1 MASRRQLIT
10 GAGLA
15 AGGALLVGGTGAIA
29 SAATTGAATPAA
41 TPSPSPSGDPWTTV
55 VPGILKRIKPPT
67 FPPKDF
73 PITSF
78 GGKGDGKTDNT
89 AAFAKAI
96 KACTAANGGRVTVP
110 AGKWLTGAI
119 ELLDNVNLNVAAGA
133 TILFSTDTSKYP
145 VVLTRWQGI
154 ECMNFSPLIHAEG
167 RTNIAITGAGTL
179 DGQGASWKPFGGGG
193 SDWTNLQKQ
202 GANNTPVS
210 KRVYG
215 PGHKLRPAMIEPRN
229 CKNIL
234 IDGVTI
240 VRPPMWSIHPVLSS
254 NITVSNV
261 TIDSRNGGGNND
273 GCDPECC
280 TDVHIVNT
288 KFTTGD
294 DCIAIKSGRDVDA
307 HRVGM
312 PSSHIVIENCD
323 FIFSNRGAICI
334 GSEVGGGANNIFV
347 QNCRVNPANKS
358 GQLWYML
365 FVKTGNKRG
374 GVIDGI
380 YLRNITG
387 NKLTQSALFVTMTYG
402 NSGPGPTMNPTLQN
416 IVAENITVNGSG
428 GYGLEVIGLSASHAK
443 HIHVTHA
450 KFSGLSKGTK
460 HATNAEDVTVT
471 T

>member
-1 MASRRQLIT
+1 MTSRRQLIT
-10 GAGLA
+10 AGSLV
-15 AGGALLVGGTGAIA
+15 AGGALLAGGTGAIA
-29 SAATTGAATPAA
+29 SAATTAAPAA
-41 TPSPSPSGDPWTTV
+41 TPDPWAA
-55 VPGILKRIKPPT
+55 VPGILAKIKPPT
-67 FPPKDF
+67 FPAKDF
-73 PITSF
+73 PLTSF

-89 AAFAKAI
+89 TAFAKAI
-96 KACTAANGGRVTVP
+96 TACNAAGGGRVTVP
-110 AGKWLTGAI
+110 AGNWLTGAI

-133 TILFSTDTSKYP
+133 TILFSTDTSQYP

-179 DGQGASWKPFGGGG
+179 DGQGAAWKSMGGGG

-210 KRVYG
+210 QRMYG

-229 CKNIL
+229 CTNIL

-240 VRPPMWSIHPVLSS
+240 LRPPMWSIHPVLSQ

-280 TDVHIVNT
+280 NYVHIVNT

-294 DCIAIKSGRDVDA
+294 DCIAIKSGRDTDGR
-307 HRVGM
+307 RVNV
-312 PSSHIVIENCD
+312 PSQNIVIENCD
-323 FIFSNRGAICI
+323 FIFSNRGAICV
-334 GSEVGGGANNIFV
+334 GSEVSGGANNIFA
-347 QNCRVNPANKS
+347 QNCRVNPANAS

-374 GVIDGI
+374 GTIQDI
-380 YLRNITG
+380 HLRNITG
-387 NKLTQSALFVTMTYG
+387 NKLTKSALYITMTYG
-402 NSGPGPTMNPTLQN
+402 NSGPGPTVNPVLQN
-416 IVAENITVNGSG
+416 ITADNITVKGAG
-428 GYGLEVIGLSASHAK
+428 DYGLEVIGLAASKAA
-443 HIHVTHA
+443 HIHVTNAH
-450 KFSGLSKGTK
+450 FSGLGKGTM
-460 HATNAEDVTVT
+460 HVTNGIDVTVA
-471 T
+471 